1 MRLLLVLIVF
11 GIAWLTAFDA
21 PAGDVKTSTVTIFN
35 YSTGNY
41 RSYEIQTEGN
51 VTEVFSWQ
59 NANTVR
65 IEQISPGDFEVFD
78 YGGRG
83 LGKFDFIEEL
93 NE

>member
-1 MRLLLVLIVF
+1 MKLITFLIGVFVLF
-11 GIAWLTAFDA
+11 SSFCF
-21 PAGDVKTSTVTIFN
+21 AGDVKTSTVTVFN

-41 RSYEIQTEGN
+41 QSYDVRTEGN
-51 VTEVFSWQ
+51 VTEIFSWQ

-65 IEQISPGDFEVFD
+65 IEQTSPGEFEIFD

-83 LGKFDFIEEL
+83 LDGFDFIEGL

>member
-1 MRLLLVLIVF
+1 MRFLIGLILFGMICSPVLCF
-11 GIAWLTAFDA
+11 
-21 PAGDVKTSTVTIFN
+21 PGDVKTSTVTIFN

-65 IEQISPGDFEVFD
+65 IEQTSPGEFEIFD

-83 LGKFDFIEEL
+83 LDGFDLIEGL